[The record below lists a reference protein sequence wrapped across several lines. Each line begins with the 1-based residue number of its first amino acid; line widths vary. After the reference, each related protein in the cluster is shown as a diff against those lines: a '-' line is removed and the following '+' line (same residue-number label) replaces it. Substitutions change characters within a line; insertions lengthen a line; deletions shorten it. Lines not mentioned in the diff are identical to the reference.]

1 MSLETVSLFGI
12 QMSSIFTDVSTG
24 LLLYNEFIA
33 ISGIN
38 QRPAIEDMLLNIQ
51 IISSHI
57 SNSDDYHIFYLSV
70 SSFMNKIAQKSNEE
84 TKNQKLKFLFN
95 RLEST
100 MPTIQAELLQFLVSK
115 YIFDL
120 KDCLSQQSTITI
132 YHISITN
139 LLKRSK
145 LLDGYRSKKKKKKAD
160 MELFITL
167 SEKISENNAD

>member
-1 MSLETVSLFGI
+1 
-12 QMSSIFTDVSTG
+12 
-24 LLLYNEFIA
+24 
-33 ISGIN
+33 
-38 QRPAIEDMLLNIQ
+38 
-51 IISSHI
+51 
-57 SNSDDYHIFYLSV
+57 
-70 SSFMNKIAQKSNEE
+70 MNKIVQKSNEE

-145 LLDGYRSKKKKKKAD
+145 LLDDYRSNKTKSRYG
-160 MELFITL
+160 I
-167 SEKISENNAD
+167 I